1 MIGSPPVVPEEREIF
16 MAFQGGCACKAVR
29 YEVSAEPITVMNC
42 HCRACQYASGG
53 GYTTAVVVPR
63 GTLKVTKG
71 APRSYASTGD
81 SGGRV
86 VRMFCGDCGSP
97 LFSEPEA
104 GPFQVVKAASMDDPG
119 KLMVMGAL
127 YVSEAQPWAHIDP
140 DKLRFEK
147 MPPPR

>member
-1 MIGSPPVVPEEREIF
+1 MWENP

-29 YEVSAEPITVMNC
+29 YEVSADPMAVMNC

-63 GTLKVTKG
+63 GTLTVTKG
-71 APRSYASTGD
+71 TPKSYVSTGD
-81 SGGRV
+81 SGGKV

-97 LFSEPEA
+97 LFSEPET
-104 GPFQVVKAASMDDPG
+104 GPFQVVKAASLDDPA
-119 KLMVMGAL
+119 KLTVGGAL

-140 DKLRFEK
+140 AKHAFEK
-147 MPPPR
+147 MPPGARG

>member
-1 MIGSPPVVPEEREIF
+1 MWENP

-29 YEVSAEPITVMNC
+29 YEVSADPMAVMNC

-53 GYTTAVVVPR
+53 AYTTAVVVPR
-63 GTLKVTKG
+63 GTLTVTKG
-71 APRSYASTGD
+71 APKAYASAGD
-81 SGGRV
+81 SGGTV

-104 GPFQVVKAASMDDPG
+104 GPFQVVKAASLDDPG
-119 KLMVMGAL
+119 KLTVGGAL

-140 DKLRFEK
+140 AKPAFEK
-147 MPPPR
+147 MPPGARG